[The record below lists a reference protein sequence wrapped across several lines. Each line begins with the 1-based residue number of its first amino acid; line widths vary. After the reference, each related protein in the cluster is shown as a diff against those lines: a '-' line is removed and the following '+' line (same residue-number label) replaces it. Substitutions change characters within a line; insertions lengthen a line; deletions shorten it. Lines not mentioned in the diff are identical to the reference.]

1 MVQSSCQRLALA
13 FLLCWTP
20 ALPAQDDTPFKGK
33 GVDKYGDPLPPGAM
47 ARLGTQRFQGA
58 VGGMVFS
65 PDGKTLAALNGS
77 SVLHLYDVATGA
89 VLHRFT
95 PTRAGG
101 WTALAFSPDG
111 KRLAS
116 CGVTNR
122 VCLWDVESRRL
133 LRDFAGH
140 TDSVATLAFSP
151 DGKTLA
157 TGSRD
162 KTVRLWD
169 VASGKPLHP
178 ALAADSLVTGVAFS
192 PKGDRL
198 ASVCFD
204 RRVSVWNVATGKL
217 VDQIEGTC
225 LCLRNILFMPDG
237 LVVTSAF
244 DGKVAVWDLAAR
256 RQVEVLPAHKGE
268 ASGLSLSRDG
278 SVLVTSGQ
286 DQCIRIWDWR
296 KRTDLIP
303 PLPRPEWVPYL
314 AVSPD
319 GTTVAAADFHNSRV
333 QVWRLVQVGA
343 AIEARPILPE
353 EGHGGSVNKLRYFP
367 DGKRFLSRGLDYTV
381 RVWDELTRKELYRIS
396 HVDVIAISPDS
407 KLLALAERNDGSRMA
422 ITIYDAAKGTPIKTW
437 RHSSQVWALAFARDG
452 RSLLVGGTDN
462 HIHWIEVATG
472 KPRLDLD
479 GHKNAIAS
487 LTLAPDGLTLLSG
500 AWDNGRIWD
509 LLSGETLETLEHAD
523 SVGSMAISP
532 DGRWLA
538 CEQHKTGIHVR
549 KFLGDAKPRRLPGP
563 GAFDLAFSRDGQTLV
578 AACKDEKLRIWD
590 VASGKLLKEW
600 QGHTGWQ
607 MSVAFSPDG
616 RTLLTG
622 GGDCCIVMW
631 PYDSFLKA
639 EPIVPAP
646 LPFGEL
652 QERLDKLKLVR
663 LGHDRR
669 LKKAAEAWPFLAG
682 PDAADAYHAILSLA
696 AHPKESVPLMKKEL
710 TALLAA
716 PVADLLT
723 DLDSATP
730 KRRADAQTA
739 LAKLGGLVEP
749 RLRRHLAAAPGL
761 EARAWLER
769 HLALRESGAPSPHDE
784 GLRVLR
790 ALEVLEMLGNDEAR
804 GVLQA
809 IARQTAYPEMAQ
821 EARASLGRLAPPR

>member
-1 MVQSSCQRLALA
+1 MKILSNHRYALVTGIVLAVIL
-13 FLLCWTP
+13 
-20 ALPAQDDTPFKGK
+20 
-33 GVDKYGDPLPPGAM
+33 GV
-47 ARLGTQRFQGA
+47 A

-437 RHSSQVWALAFARDG
+437 RHSSQVWALAFA
-452 RSLLVGGTDN
+452 L
-462 HIHWIEVATG
+462 IAT
-472 KPRLDLD
+472 RTER
-479 GHKNAIAS
+479 I
-487 LTLAPDGLTLLSG
+487 TLGSAVTVLSSDDPIRVFQRFSTVD
-500 AWDNGRIWD
+500 ALSNGRA
-509 LLSGETLETLEHAD
+509 EVTLGR
-523 SVGSMAISP
+523 GSFIESFP
-532 DGRWLA
+532 LFG
-538 CEQHKTGIHVR
+538 
-549 KFLGDAKPRRLPGP
+549 
-563 GAFDLAFSRDGQTLV
+563 FDLADYEALFAEKQLSEDPASLMFLVKAENFMSSFASQFKNNPKAAQKLEKEKDKLATLT
-578 AACKDEKLRIWD
+578 AAVLPIFEEELRN
-590 VASGKLLKEW
+590 ASDRPNLQYLLKTLEKW
-600 QGHTGWQ
+600 YYFLSEPAFAEKTIEHQDAALKR
-607 MSVAFSPDG
+607 SVE
-616 RTLLTG
+616 
-622 GGDCCIVMW
+622 
-631 PYDSFLKA
+631 FLEKYA
-639 EPIVPAP
+639 SEQV
-646 LPFGEL
+646 
-652 QERLDKLKLVR
+652 KLV
-663 LGHDRR
+663 
-669 LKKAAEAWPFLAG
+669 
-682 PDAADAYHAILSLA
+682 
-696 AHPKESVPLMKKEL
+696 
-710 TALLAA
+710 
-716 PVADLLT
+716 
-723 DLDSATP
+723 
-730 KRRADAQTA
+730 
-739 LAKLGGLVEP
+739 
-749 RLRRHLAAAPGL
+749 
-761 EARAWLER
+761 
-769 HLALRESGAPSPHDE
+769 
-784 GLRVLR
+784 
-790 ALEVLEMLGNDEAR
+790 
-804 GVLQA
+804 
-809 IARQTAYPEMAQ
+809 
-821 EARASLGRLAPPR
+821 